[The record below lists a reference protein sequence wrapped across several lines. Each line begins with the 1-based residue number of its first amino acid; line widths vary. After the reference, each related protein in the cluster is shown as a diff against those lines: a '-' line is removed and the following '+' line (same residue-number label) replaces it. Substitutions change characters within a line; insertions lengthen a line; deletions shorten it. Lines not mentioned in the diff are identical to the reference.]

1 MTWWCCAAPREKPLV
16 TFTFKNGTR
25 VKARDSA
32 NAIQILKSI
41 SLRDVAK
48 VFQVDDNLWVIDFGK
63 GVSIEV
69 QGMEKARVKK
79 LGEWATYLDRRD
91 LVQGPDLGM
100 TG

>member
-1 MTWWCCAAPREKPLV
+1 MTWWCCTAPREKPLV

-32 NAIQILKSI
+32 HAIQILKSI

-48 VFQVDDNLWVIDFGK
+48 VFQVDEDTWVIDFGK

-69 QGMEKARVKK
+69 RGMELARVKK
-79 LGEWATYLDRRD
+79 LGEWAVYLDRRD
-91 LVQGPDLGM
+91 LDM
-100 TG
+100 IR

>member
-1 MTWWCCAAPREKPLV
+1 MTWWGCCTAPREKPLV

-32 NAIQILKSI
+32 HAIQILKSI
-41 SLRDVAK
+41 SLRDVPRA
-48 VFQVDDNLWVIDFGK
+48 FQVDEDTWVIDFGK

-69 QGMEKARVKK
+69 RGMEPARVKK

-91 LVQGPDLGM
+91 LALGVP
-100 TG
+100 

>member
-1 MTWWCCAAPREKPLV
+1 
-16 TFTFKNGTR
+16 
-25 VKARDSA
+25 
-32 NAIQILKSI
+32 
-41 SLRDVAK
+41 VAK

-91 LVQGPDLGM
+91 LALGPS
-100 TG
+100 